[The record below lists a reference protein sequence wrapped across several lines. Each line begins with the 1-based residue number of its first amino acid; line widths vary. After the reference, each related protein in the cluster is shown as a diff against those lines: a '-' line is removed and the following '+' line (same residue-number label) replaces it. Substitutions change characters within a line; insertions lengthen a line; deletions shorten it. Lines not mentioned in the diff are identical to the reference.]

1 MESITI
7 VKTFIHVTYL
17 VSILFASV
25 SLGEYLKSRKELTL
39 AKREKDFSQRAKDSK
54 VDYER

>member
-17 VSILFASV
+17 ASILFASV